1 MEGEEEAHQG
11 EAVEE
16 AHQGE
21 AVEVVVVVVVGMGE
35 ARTRIVEASWFGT
48 FLVIADQKNFEGYLR
63 DLEL

>member
-21 AVEVVVVVVVGMGE
+21 AVEVVVVGMGE
-35 ARTRIVEASWFGT
+35 ARIKIVEASWFGT
-48 FLVIADQKNFEGYLR
+48 FLVIAGA
-63 DLEL
+63 